1 MTLATR
7 VVVGFGIGLASGIFF
22 GELAAPVG
30 IVGDAFIGLLQMTV
44 LPYVMVSL
52 ILGLGRMSPG
62 DAGKLFKRA
71 GVLLLV
77 LWAVAMS
84 FVLLMPFAYPDWE
97 AASPFS
103 TSLVEPTPALNLI
116 GLFIPVNPFRSL
128 AAGVVPGVV
137 LFSLAIGA
145 ALMGVAEKRPVLHAL
160 AVASSAISRVA
171 QFVVELAPF
180 GVFAVTARAAGTLDV
195 SELEDLQ
202 VYLATYLVFWLVMGF
217 WVLPG
222 LVSALTPLRYREM
235 MGPARDAFVTAFATG
250 SVMVVLPILAEHSK
264 RLVRHCA
271 PDSERAEASVDV
283 LIPLAFT
290 FPGPG
295 ALFIMGFVLFAGW
308 MADVTVSAAQLPGFL
323 FSGLLTLFGHTMVAV
338 PFMLDLLHIPAD
350 LFQLYVVT
358 DVFTGR
364 FGMLLSAVFIMLW
377 SALGAV
383 AVAGAA
389 RVNWRRVA
397 RLAVGT
403 VVLVVV
409 GVLGVRFFFTY
420 AVSHE
425 YTGGRHFL
433 DLTLMT
439 LPVETTMLDAD
450 GLQPPSG
457 DFTSTLDRIRSR
469 GALRVGYLDD
479 VMAFSFRNAAGEMV
493 GHDIDLA
500 HTLARDLGVRL
511 ELVPVTR
518 SRMAGLLTDSSIDTV
533 MSGIV
538 VTADRATRMEFSSPY
553 MNETL
558 AFVVPDHNRND
569 FTSREAI
576 RSLVDLTVGVPD
588 ISHLAENVEAYLGDA
603 KVVVVSSPR
612 EFFEQTDGAIDALVY
627 SAEGGSAW
635 CLMYPAY
642 SVVVP
647 ESDVRR
653 LPVAFPVASGDDRM
667 RVFLDTW
674 IELKRRDGTLDRLYD
689 HWILAREPETT
700 APRWSV
706 IRDVLHWVD

>member
-1 MTLATR
+1 MSLATR
-7 VVVGFGIGLASGIFF
+7 VLIGFGLGLAMGIFF

-52 ILGLGRMSPG
+52 ILGLGRLNPG

-103 TSLVEPTPALNLI
+103 TSLVEPTPALDLI

-128 AAGVVPGVV
+128 AGGVVPGVV

-171 QFVVELAPF
+171 QFVVKLAPF

-195 SELEDLQ
+195 SELEALQ

-308 MADVTVSAAQLPGFL
+308 MADVTVSATQLPGFL

-338 PFMLDLLHIPAD
+338 PFLLDLLHIPAD
-350 LFQLYVVT
+350 LFQLYVVS

-364 FGMLLSAVFIMLW
+364 FGMLLSAIFVMLW
-377 SALGAV
+377 SALGAA
-383 AVAGAA
+383 AVAGAV
-389 RVNWRRVA
+389 RVNWRRIA

-403 VVLVVV
+403 VVLIGV
-409 GVLGVRFFFTY
+409 GVLGVRMYFTH
-420 AVSHE
+420 AVTHE
-425 YTGGRHFL
+425 YTAGRHFL
-433 DLTLMT
+433 ERTLLTPPAEVT
-439 LPVETTMLDAD
+439 LLEAD
-450 GLQPPSG
+450 GLQPPTG
-457 DFTSTLDRIRSR
+457 EFASTMDRIQSR
-469 GALRVGYLDD
+469 GVLRVGYREDELP
-479 VMAFSFRNAAGEMV
+479 FSFRNEDGELV

-500 HTLARDLGVRL
+500 HSLARDLGVRL
-511 ELVPVTR
+511 ELVPVDR
-518 SRMAGLLTDSSIDTV
+518 SRMAEMLTDSSIDTV
-533 MSGIV
+533 MSGVV
-538 VTADRATRMEFSSPY
+538 VTSERATRLEFSSPY
-553 MNETL
+553 MDETL
-558 AFVVPDHNRND
+558 AFVVPDHRRNE
-569 FTSREAI
+569 FTDREAI
-576 RSLVDLTVGVPD
+576 RSLGDLVVGIPNLPG
-588 ISHLAENVEAYLGDA
+588 LAVLVEEYVGDA
-603 KVVVVSSPR
+603 RIVVVSSPL
-612 EFFEQTDGAIDALVY
+612 EFFEQTEEAIDALVY

-635 CLMYPAY
+635 CLIHPAY

-647 ESDVRR
+647 EPDVRR
-653 LPVAFPVASGDDRM
+653 LPVAFPVAPGDDRM

-674 IELKRRDGTLDRLYD
+674 IEVKRRDGTLDRFYD
-689 HWILAREPETT
+689 YWILGRTT
-700 APRWSV
+700 EASAPRWSV
-706 IRDVLHWVD
+706 IRDILRWVE